1 MRAAAEEKK
10 KRKDV
15 IFLKR
20 PLVQKKKR
28 RETKKERVVEIK
40 RQNIDKLNLL
50 KPYQSLYFSGPS
62 RRGEATL
69 DEDCAQ
75 S

>member
-20 PLVQKKKR
+20 PLVQKKR

>member
-20 PLVQKKKR
+20 PLVQKNKR
-28 RETKKERVVEIK
+28 DKERK
-40 RQNIDKLNLL
+40 GGGN
-50 KPYQSLYFSGPS
+50 
-62 RRGEATL
+62 
-69 DEDCAQ
+69 
-75 S
+75 